1 MPPEPN
7 RLRTVGLA
15 RLNGAAMVNRR
26 FAIWQFEL
34 LESALAASTT
44 IALRTSGMMSAI
56 AAGKQTDLREGTRMV
71 TEKAEALSAGAFA
84 AGLEWNR
91 LWWRASLT
99 GSLVPA
105 VAWLDLIRAASR
117 PARVKVRGN
126 ARRLTR
132 RGR

>member
-1 MPPEPN
+1 
-7 RLRTVGLA
+7 
-15 RLNGAAMVNRR
+15 MVYRR

-44 IALRTSGMMSAI
+44 IALRSSGMMSAI

-71 TEKAEALSAGAFA
+71 TEKAEATSAGLLA

-117 PARVKVRGN
+117 PARVTARGN